1 MAANISKRD
10 LLQQLAK
17 HTLTKLASS
26 HELPVRSNASVATL
40 VEAIVAK
47 RGIKLD
53 AILPLLKLSELKAS
67 CSLIKQSSK
76 GNKQDLIER
85 LISYTPKAQPRSD
98 VKVSATKK
106 QAAKPIKKKLVYK
119 QDQPLMGEEKL
130 TLSQLEQYLSK
141 AAWILKGPVDAS
153 DFKVY
158 IFPLLFFKRISD
170 VYDEEYQ
177 TALDE
182 SDGDIEYAAMPEMH
196 RFEIPEGCHWKD
208 VRETTTNVG
217 QAIEKALRGIEQAN
231 QEYLY
236 GIFGDTQWSNKNK
249 LTDKLLID
257 LVEHFSRYILG
268 RNNANPDMLGNAYEY
283 LIKHFADLTNKKAG
297 EFYTP
302 RSVVHL
308 LGLLLDPHEGES
320 IYDPA
325 CGTGGMLLEC
335 VDHLKHN
342 DEDYR
347 TLKLFGQEKN
357 LTSSTIARMNMF
369 LHGIEDFDIQ
379 RGDTLRQPA
388 FFEADGLKTFDCV
401 IANPP
406 FSLKDWGA
414 ENWANDP
421 FGRNIAGVPPK
432 GNGDMAWVQH
442 MVKSMN
448 SNGRMTVVLPHG
460 ALFRKGAEGKIR
472 EELLAQD
479 ILEAVIGL
487 GPNVFYGTQLAA
499 CVLVFKQNK
508 EPKKKGKVLFIDASD
523 QIRVGRAQNHLESKH
538 IQQIYDWFDGYKNVE
553 NYVKVASKKE
563 LKENDFNLNIPLYVE
578 KIIEDNLPSVKE
590 AMADLKQAWE
600 ASLEAEEKFK
610 KVLKGFL

>member
-1 MAANISKRD
+1 M
-10 LLQQLAK
+10 
-17 HTLTKLASS
+17 T
-26 HELPVRSNASVATL
+26 
-40 VEAIVAK
+40 
-47 RGIKLD
+47 
-53 AILPLLKLSELKAS
+53 
-67 CSLIKQSSK
+67 
-76 GNKQDLIER
+76 
-85 LISYTPKAQPRSD
+85 
-98 VKVSATKK
+98 
-106 QAAKPIKKKLVYK
+106 
-119 QDQPLMGEEKL
+119 EKL

-170 VYDEEYQ
+170 VYDEEYRV
-177 TALDE
+177 ALEESGGDE
-182 SDGDIEYAAMPEMH
+182 EYASMPEMH
-196 RFEIPEGCHWKD
+196 RFEIPTGCHWRD

-217 QAIEKALRGIEQAN
+217 ITIEDALRGIEQAN

-236 GIFGDTQWSNKNK
+236 GIFGDAQWSNKNK
-249 LTDKLLID
+249 LSDELLIN
-257 LVEHFSRYILG
+257 LVEHFSQHTLG
-268 RNNANPDMLGNAYEY
+268 NQNVAPDMLGNAYEY

-308 LGLLLDPHEGES
+308 LGMILDPHEGET

-335 VDHLKHN
+335 VDHLKDN
-342 DEDYR
+342 KEDYR

-357 LTSSTIARMNMF
+357 LTSSSIARMNMF
-369 LHGIEDFDIQ
+369 LHGIEDFEIL
-379 RGDTLRQPA
+379 RGDTLRHPA

-406 FSLKDWGA
+406 FSLKEWGA

-421 FGRNIAGVPPK
+421 YGRNIAGVPPK

-448 SNGRMTVVLPHG
+448 STGRMTVVLPHG
-460 ALFRKGAEGKIR
+460 ALFRKAAEGKIR
-472 EELLAQD
+472 KQLLEQD
-479 ILEAVIGL
+479 MLEAVIGL

-499 CVLVFKQNK
+499 CVMVFKQNK
-508 EPKKKGKVLFIDASD
+508 PADKKGKVMFIDASD
-523 QIRVGRAQNHLESKH
+523 QIRVGRAQNFLEPNH
-538 IQQIYDWFDGYKNVE
+538 VQQIYDWYHAYQDVE
-553 NYVKVASKKE
+553 NYVKVASMDE

-578 KIIEDNLPSVKE
+578 KIIEDNLPSVEE
-590 AMADLKQAWE
+590 AMADLKQAWQE
-600 ASLEAEEKFK
+600 SLDAEEKFK